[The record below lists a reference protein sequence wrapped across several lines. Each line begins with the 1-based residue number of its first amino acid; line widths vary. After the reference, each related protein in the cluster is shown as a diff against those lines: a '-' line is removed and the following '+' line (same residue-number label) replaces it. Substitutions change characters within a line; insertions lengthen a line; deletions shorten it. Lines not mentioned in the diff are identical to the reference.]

1 MSGYSIALRD
11 QLMAQ
16 AVAATEDLAR
26 PSWGT
31 PARTYADGLRDA
43 MEAVKAACIFAC
55 TSDEICMDCVAAIA
69 AIQALVDAP

>member
-26 PSWGT
+26 PSWGA
-31 PARTYADGLRDA
+31 PALTYADGINDAVAVVMALAEMHEGAEPATATEITNALR
-43 MEAVKAACIFAC
+43 
-55 TSDEICMDCVAAIA
+55 
-69 AIQALVDAP
+69 ALVEGP